1 MENRVKLTLMG
12 ISYNPMQDG
21 AFGLLLAAEGSNKR
35 IPIIIGAAEA
45 QAIAIVIEN
54 INPQRPMTHDLFA
67 TLAHAFGVELKE
79 VFIYNFEDG
88 IFSAEMTFSDGDRQ
102 VTLDSR
108 TSDAVAI
115 AIRTGA
121 PIYTTPAIL
130 EETGIELVE
139 SDSSNTDTNGDEEAD
154 DATPGNMTEASDAGT
169 ADVSAPDYEAMT
181 SDELNDEF
189 NAAMDADDFETAAVI
204 RRILDSRD
212 SDLSE

>member
-1 MENRVKLTLMG
+1 MG

-139 SDSSNTDTNGDEEAD
+139 SDSSNTDTSGDEETD

>member
-139 SDSSNTDTNGDEEAD
+139 SDSSNTDTSGDEETD

>member
-139 SDSSNTDTNGDEEAD
+139 ADDSNKSAETPGDTDNDSNETSPSASTDT
-154 DATPGNMTEASDAGT
+154 
-169 ADVSAPDYEAMT
+169 PDYNAM
-181 SDELNDEF
+181 SVDELNDEF

-204 RRILDSRD
+204 RRILDSRETD
-212 SDLSE
+212 TNEN